1 MNLVVASI
9 IFLVR
14 TELTDITLSGMV
26 WNKFSDDN
34 M

>member
-14 TELTDITLSGMV
+14 TELTDIASSGMV